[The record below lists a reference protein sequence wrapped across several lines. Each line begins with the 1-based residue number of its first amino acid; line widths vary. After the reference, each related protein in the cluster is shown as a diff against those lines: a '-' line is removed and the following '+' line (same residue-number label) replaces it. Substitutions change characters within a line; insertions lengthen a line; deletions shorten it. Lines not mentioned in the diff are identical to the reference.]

1 MKRSIYPAIIVV
13 ALLLFMQSCGGN
25 NSPKTPVKK
34 VQLDTISS
42 KFLKNA
48 IEGGL
53 AEVKTSELVASHSQN
68 KRVTFLAKMMVA
80 DHNKAGATLK
90 KIEAN
95 NAITGNEAIS
105 AAHNQ
110 TIEELSK
117 KAGADFDKAYLQAMI
132 KDHENA
138 VLLFINA
145 TQIKDSTL
153 RVFAKK
159 TLPVIQ
165 MHLDSARVISKDIK

>member
-1 MKRSIYPAIIVV
+1 MF
-13 ALLLFMQSCGGN
+13 LFIQACTNN
-25 NSPKTPVKK
+25 NSAKNSGKK
-34 VQLDTISS
+34 VQIDSISS

-53 AEVKTSELVASHSQN
+53 TEIKASELAASHSQN

-80 DHNKAGATLK
+80 DHNKAGDILK

-95 NAITGNEAIS
+95 NAITGKDAIS

-117 KAGADFDKAYLQAMI
+117 KSGIDFDKAYLQAMI

-165 MHLDSARVISKDIK
+165 MHLDSARVINKDIK